1 MIIASLELAKL
12 SLALLPIVFERLLLF
27 SIDGEAAGRY

>member
-12 SLALLPIVFERLLLF
+12 SLALLPIGFERLLLF
-27 SIDGEAAGRY
+27 SIDREAAGRY